1 MVVRSWLLVASS
13 FVLLAMGC
21 SPGLGERPALPT
33 AILGVIS
40 HDGGAPMP
48 NPEGNAK
55 IAQGP
60 TSTPAPWATP
70 LPPTPLPKARAVSHN
85 LIGKSDCLY
94 CHRGPTYYRMPADH
108 ATRTNQTCLGC
119 HATSSAPPRPV
130 PHPKAGREA
139 CLVCHLI
146 GINGARAVPGDHGGR
161 LNDTCG
167 TCHEIK

>member
-1 MVVRSWLLVASS
+1 MLRGWLISVLG
-13 FVLLAMGC
+13 FVLIGC
-21 SPGLGERPALPT
+21 APDLSKSSALPT
-33 AILGVIS
+33 AIPGVIS
-40 HDGGAPMP
+40 TD
-48 NPEGNAK
+48 NETQSSKAK

-70 LPPTPLPKARAVSHN
+70 LPPTPLPKNARPVSHN
-85 LIGKSDCLY
+85 LVGKADCLY

-119 HATSSAPPRPV
+119 HATTAGPPRAV

-139 CLVCHLI
+139 CLVCHLT
-146 GINGARAVPGDHGGR
+146 GKNGARAVPGDHGGR